1 MAHDH
6 HTPTGG
12 HPAMDYKSHDE
23 TFKGFIHF
31 TEVAVVAILVIVVA
45 LAVGG
50 VKHAWFAAS
59 LGTVLAIVTGG
70 VGLAAPSI
78 GWRAPVVALV
88 VMLLALVL
96 L

>member
-1 MAHDH
+1 MAHEH

-12 HPAMDYKSHDE
+12 HPAMDYKSHED
-23 TFKGFIHF
+23 TYKGFMHF
-31 TEVAVVAILVIVVA
+31 TEVAVVAILAIVVA

-59 LGTVLAIVTGG
+59 LGTILSLVTCGI
-70 VGLAAPSI
+70 GLAAPSI
-78 GWRAPVVALV
+78 GWRAPLVALV
-88 VMLLALVL
+88 IMLLALVL